1 MNCVL
6 IVNPF
11 QNVGFSWVFFSNI
24 NIYKFDIILLKTKT
38 GTFYIKKHRYTNIAF
53 FLNKMMYV
61 VMMYDIIRY
70 SKDNCKTLQT
80 LRHRKP

>member
-1 MNCVL
+1 ML
-6 IVNPF
+6 AL
-11 QNVGFSWVFFSNI
+11 VGFFFSNI

-38 GTFYIKKHRYTNIAF
+38 GTFYIKKKHRYTNIAF

-70 SKDNCKTLQT
+70 SKDTNCKTLQT

>member
-38 GTFYIKKHRYTNIAF
+38 GTFYIKKNT
-53 FLNKMMYV
+53 
-61 VMMYDIIRY
+61 DILI
-70 SKDNCKTLQT
+70 
-80 LRHRKP
+80 